1 MRKTHARLYVR
12 TRQDPCPRAYACSE
26 LLGPSS
32 GALAAPHRMAASAY
46 PSPWSDGEW
55 RLMWVDCEVDDNQ
68 ALQGLQAQSSTSSTI
83 EHSKATQDFQA
94 QSSTTK
100 WSKHI
105 EPNQALQGLEGVSDE
120 GCPDAAAVA
129 RQPVPSQQ
137 YSPRQAHLEEQAKHD
152 QALPEEQRFGN
163 HPATRHG
170 VSEKGDQPGA
180 SMRGPWLL
188 DAQRLDRYQLGYG
201 DPGAQRHHDLSTLHG
216 SQRYF
221 SDQAPQHLNHAGPGY
236 EFDVQRR
243 KFMSRGEKN
252 RKAWRDAVPCHTRQR
267 FKHTQSLLDDVGVHE
282 PVRGDDLV
290 PLDADP
296 AYARTYVP

>member
-1 MRKTHARLYVR
+1 
-12 TRQDPCPRAYACSE
+12 
-26 LLGPSS
+26 
-32 GALAAPHRMAASAY
+32 
-46 PSPWSDGEW
+46 
-55 RLMWVDCEVDDNQ
+55 MWVEEEEGGVDHNQ

-83 EHSKATQDFQA
+83 EHFKATQDLQA

-100 WSKHI
+100 CSKHI
-105 EPNQALQGLEGVSDE
+105 KHNQALQGLEGVSDE

-129 RQPVPSQQ
+129 GQPVPSQQ

-163 HPATRHG
+163 LPATRHG
-170 VSEKGDQPGA
+170 VSEKGSKGGGKGDQPGA
-180 SMRGPWLL
+180 SLREPWLL
-188 DAQRLDRYQLGYG
+188 DEQRLDRYQLWYD
-201 DPGAQRHHDLSTLHG
+201 DPGAQRHHDLSTWHE

-221 SDQAPQHLNHAGPGY
+221 SDQAPQHLNHADPGH

-267 FKHTQSLLDDVGVHE
+267 FKHTQSLLDYVDVHG

-290 PLDADP
+290 PPDADP
-296 AYARTYVP
+296 AYVRTYVRPLIYRCDNN